1 MHGSSFNGD
10 GGQALREFGAMLE
23 NLNAKNGH

>member
-10 GGQALREFGAMLE
+10 GGQALTDLAAAYEERYFASV
-23 NLNAKNGH
+23 